1 MACLQPCV
9 RESIC
14 TRLMLSAANLDDDS
28 DADSHWQAASQ
39 HQQPPP
45 QPQQP
50 AHLGGGGGGQAAK
63 AAQQYPMEIA
73 EMKHRLKTAGA
84 QLPVERFTTAELLRY
99 GYACGL
105 LKVCWSCSTYQ
116 ICLFAFASRCM
127 HCCRACLDTGVMA
140 WLSVAEQRLWQ
151 QRGLSKH
158 SMSFTVPA
166 LSTVDYG
173 RCTGSWSGLMHT
185 RSRRPK

>member
-1 MACLQPCV
+1 MACQQPCV
-9 RESIC
+9 HESIY
-14 TRLMLSAANLDDDS
+14 TRFMLSAANLDDDS
-28 DADSHWQAASQ
+28 DADSHWQASSQ

-105 LKVCWSCSTYQ
+105 LKVCQSCSTCQ
-116 ICLFAFASRCM
+116 ICLFEFASRCM
-127 HCCRACLDTGVMA
+127 HCCRACLDALVMA
-140 WLSVAEQRLWQ
+140 WLSVVEQRLR
-151 QRGLSKH
+151 RGRGS
-158 SMSFTVPA
+158 STYGMSVIAPA
-166 LSTVDYG
+166 LSMEDAQG
-173 RCTGSWSGLMHT
+173 HGQG
-185 RSRRPK
+185 